1 MSLHTLFGRH
11 LPDHVASCWDRG
23 SFVTRCT
30 VCGAA
35 MIKLPG
41 MAWQTR

>member
-1 MSLHTLFGRH
+1 MSLHSMFGRH
-11 LPDHVASCWDRG
+11 LPDHVASHWERG

-30 VCGAA
+30 VCRAA

-41 MAWQTR
+41 MDWKIR